1 MRIGVSL
8 ADPTGPD
15 PLTALAGQ
23 IREAA
28 GDGFSSAW
36 ISNIFGLDALT
47 ALAVAGRDVPGIE
60 LGTAVVP
67 SYPRHPAV
75 MAQQAITA
83 SVALGGR
90 LTLGIGLSHKIV
102 IDDMYG
108 YSFDRPARHMRE
120 YLAVLAPL
128 LRGEPVNVTGETVRA
143 SIALTVPG
151 HSGRVPL
158 LLAALAPAMLKL
170 AATQADGT
178 VLWMTGPA
186 TVRDYVVPALA
197 AAARDAGRPDPGR
210 PDLRD
215 LRPAAVL
222 PGHARPGGRR
232 RARGRGHGRRRGHCP
247 RPDRGPGGGRGHRLR
262 SPRLQSRRRRAADP
276 RPAEVLY
283 PLSPQARCRS
293 ARLASLTRAPR
304 PSSAASSRSAVSIC
318 SQSA

>member
-8 ADPTGPD
+8 ADPTGPV

-151 HSGRVPL
+151 HDGRVPL

-170 AATQADGT
+170 AAEQADGT

-186 TVRDYVVPALA
+186 TVRDYVVPGLTKA
-197 AAARDAGRPDPGR
+197 ASAAGRPHPRVVCLLPVCVTDS
-210 PDLRD
+210 PDLARTRAERIFSIYGQLPSYRAMLD
-215 LRPAAVL
+215 REGAAGPADVAMV
-222 PGHARPGGRR
+222 GDEATV
-232 RARGRGHGRRRGHCP
+232 RGQIEGLAEAGVT
-247 RPDRGPGGGRGHRLR
+247 DYI
-262 SPRLQSRRRRAADP
+262 AADFSRGDDAP
-276 RPAEVLY
+276 R
-283 PLSPQARCRS
+283 
-293 ARLASLTRAPR
+293 TRALLK
-304 PSSAASSRSAVSIC
+304 SMIS
-318 SQSA
+318 

>member
-8 ADPTGPD
+8 ADPTGPE
-15 PLTALAGQ
+15 PLTALASQ

-102 IDDMYG
+102 IDDMFG
-108 YSFDRPARHMRE
+108 YSFARPARHMRE

-128 LRGEPVNVTGETVRA
+128 LRGEPASFSGETLRA
-143 SIALTVPG
+143 SVTLTVPG
-151 HSGRVPL
+151 QQGRVPL

-170 AATQADGT
+170 AAT
-178 VLWMTGPA
+178 
-186 TVRDYVVPALA
+186 
-197 AAARDAGRPDPGR
+197 
-210 PDLRD
+210 
-215 LRPAAVL
+215 
-222 PGHARPGGRR
+222 
-232 RARGRGHGRRRGHCP
+232 
-247 RPDRGPGGGRGHRLR
+247 
-262 SPRLQSRRRRAADP
+262 
-276 RPAEVLY
+276 
-283 PLSPQARCRS
+283 
-293 ARLASLTRAPR
+293 
-304 PSSAASSRSAVSIC
+304 
-318 SQSA
+318 